1 MKKRVFGLSILLLTG
16 CNISKQG
23 DAFHPYYRVQAG
35 LNKGGITENTDF
47 TKTTD
52 IQPDAF
58 SGATKTGFNV
68 SGHLVLP
75 LKRNAIETG
84 IDYMYNNQ
92 RFTFND
98 GNYGYNGTRKVGT
111 SQLIVPITY
120 NLGFFKKN
128 NPLGSLQ
135 VKIGY
140 LMQVNMFSVNNY
152 GTPTDYSTKGFS
164 SGITAGISATPFR
177 FENGNRLGF
186 YFDGYRGTKIYD
198 DFYNRNIYEMPGSS
212 FMKIGIIYQFGKKI
226 QL

>member
-1 MKKRVFGLSILLLTG
+1 MKKIVFGLSILFLAG

-23 DAFHPYYRVQAG
+23 DALHPYYRVQVG

-58 SGATKTGFNV
+58 SGATKTGFNASSHV
-68 SGHLVLP
+68 VLP

-92 RFTFND
+92 TFTFKD
-98 GNYGYNGTRKVGT
+98 ATYGYNGTRKIGT
-111 SQLIVPITY
+111 SQFMVPITY
-120 NLGFFKKN
+120 NFGFFKKN

-140 LMQVNMFSVNNY
+140 LMQFNMFSVTNN
-152 GTPTDYSTKGFS
+152 GNSLADYSTKGFS
-164 SGITAGISATPFR
+164 SGITAGISATPFK

-198 DFYNRNIYEMPGSS
+198 DFYNRSIYEIPGSS
-212 FMKIGIIYQFGKKI
+212 FMKFGIIYQFG
-226 QL
+226 

>member
-1 MKKRVFGLSILLLTG
+1 MKKIVFGLSILFLAG

-23 DAFHPYYRVQAG
+23 DALHPYYRVQVG

-58 SGATKTGFNV
+58 SGATKTGFNASSHV
-68 SGHLVLP
+68 VLP

-92 RFTFND
+92 TFTFKD
-98 GNYGYNGTRKVGT
+98 ATYGYNGTRKIGT
-111 SQLIVPITY
+111 SQFMVPITY
-120 NLGFFKKN
+120 NFGFFKKN

-140 LMQVNMFSVNNY
+140 LMQFNMFSVTNN
-152 GTPTDYSTKGFS
+152 GNSLADYSTKGFS
-164 SGITAGISATPFR
+164 SGITAGISATPFK

-198 DFYNRNIYEMPGSS
+198 DFYNRSIYEIPGSS
-212 FMKIGIIYQFGKKI
+212 FMKFGIIYQFGK
-226 QL
+226 